1 MMVVVIAAAAAAVV
15 AGSVVAVAAATIV
28 VVGIILLNMDRFDTD
43 DVGAGDGDGVDGFGG
58 GDASDDAGV
67 NETII
72 NGFVEEEVEES

>member
-1 MMVVVIAAAAAAVV
+1 MMVVVIAAAAVVV
-15 AGSVVAVAAATIV
+15 AGSVVAAAAATVV

-58 GDASDDAGV
+58 GDASDDTGV
-67 NETII
+67 NEPTI

>member
-1 MMVVVIAAAAAAVV
+1 MMVVVIAAAAVVV
-15 AGSVVAVAAATIV
+15 AGSVVAAAAATVV

-58 GDASDDAGV
+58 GDASDDTGV
-67 NETII
+67 NEPII